1 MVADAFGTLLQEL
14 GKIIKI
20 PTLEPDQNNSCLVK
34 FPNAPTTQF
43 EMDRSNSFLIIG
55 CDLGEIPLGRY
66 RETLFKEALI
76 ANGMPYPR
84 NGDFAYSKQTDHL
97 ILTAVLPLKD
107 LTGDKVAMVLL
118 PFLEKAKIWQEALSK
133 NEIPSRHGSFASK
146 GSGMFGLK

>member
-14 GKIIKI
+14 GKILKI

-43 EMDRSNSFLIIG
+43 ELDRSGTFLVIG
-55 CDLGEIPLGRY
+55 CDLGEVPAGRY
-66 RETLFKEALI
+66 RETIFREALI

-97 ILTAVLPLKD
+97 ILTAVLPLSQ

-118 PFLEKAKIWQEALSK
+118 PFLEKAKHWQESISR
-133 NEIPSRHGSFASK
+133 NEIPSRYGHAASK